1 MFRALLRELDVQW
14 FAEQHD
20 GNAEDSDDDEVELK
34 VALAL
39 EHVGI
44 ARSYGLGLREQHHV
58 NEEDQH
64 RRGAVRRQFHIHVHC
79 EFRNSLHLGRY

>member
-1 MFRALLRELDVQW
+1 MFRAFPGKLDVQW

-20 GNAEDSDDDEVELK
+20 RNAEHGDDDEVELQ

-39 EHVGI
+39 EHVGV
-44 ARSYGLGLREQHHV
+44 AGTDGLRLREQHHV

-64 RRGAVRRQFHIHVHC
+64 RWGAGRRQFHVHVHC
-79 EFRNSLHLGRY
+79 EVRNSLDLLK